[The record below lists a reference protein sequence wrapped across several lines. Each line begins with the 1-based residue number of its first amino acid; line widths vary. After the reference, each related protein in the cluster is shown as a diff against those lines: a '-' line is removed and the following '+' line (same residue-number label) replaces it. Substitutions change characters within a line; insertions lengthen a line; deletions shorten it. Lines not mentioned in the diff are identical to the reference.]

1 LGDRQVAERLATLA
15 DLAGACEEI
24 DRLERRRVAL
34 VVAATRAGATVS
46 EVARLTGWSRDRVR
60 RQVARHRK
68 PADEDILDVTITANV
83 LANYVGALRAES
95 DEAWRARIVLHDFG
109 MVWQHAG
116 AAERQVLVADEP
128 EPFDVRWDA
137 FLAAYVEYL
146 CHHADLPAPQW
157 VFDPGRH
164 LGEFWFPGPRFPRE
178 RAAVILTTPAAFE
191 AHGIWFPARELE
203 VV

>member
-1 LGDRQVAERLATLA
+1 MADRQTAERLAFLT
-15 DLAGACEEI
+15 DLAGTCEEI
-24 DRLERRRVAL
+24 DRLERRRVTL
-34 VVAATRAGATVS
+34 VVAATRAGATIS

-60 RQVARHRK
+60 RRLARHRE
-68 PADEDILDVTITANV
+68 PAAPERLDVTITANV
-83 LANYVGALRAES
+83 LANYVPALRSES

-116 AAERQVLVADEP
+116 AAEREALVADEP
-128 EPFDVRWDA
+128 EPFDPRWDA
-137 FLAAYVEYL
+137 FLAAYVEFL
-146 CHHADLPAPQW
+146 CHHAELPAPQW
-157 VFDPGRH
+157 VFAPQRH

>member
-1 LGDRQVAERLATLA
+1 MADRQIADRLATLA

-24 DRLERRRVAL
+24 DRLEGRRVTL
-34 VVAATRAGATVS
+34 VVAATQAGATVS

-60 RQVARHRK
+60 RQLARHQK
-68 PADEDILDVTITANV
+68 PAGGDVVDVTITANV
-83 LANYVGALRAES
+83 LANYVPALRAES

-109 MVWQHAG
+109 LVWQHAS
-116 AAERQVLVADEP
+116 AAEREVLVADEP
-128 EPFDVRWDA
+128 EPFDPRWDA
-137 FLAAYVEYL
+137 FLAAYVEFL
-146 CHHADLPAPQW
+146 CHHAELPAPQW
-157 VFDPGRH
+157 VFDPRRH

-178 RAAVILTTPAAFE
+178 RAATILATPAAFE

>member
-1 LGDRQVAERLATLA
+1 MADRQIADRLATLA

-24 DRLERRRVAL
+24 DRLEGRRVTL
-34 VVAATRAGATVS
+34 VVAATRAGATIS

-60 RQVARHRK
+60 RQLARHRK
-68 PADEDILDVTITANV
+68 PAGEEVVDVTITANV
-83 LANYVGALRAES
+83 LANYVPALRAES

-109 MVWQHAG
+109 MVWQHAS
-116 AAERQVLVADEP
+116 AAAREVLVTGEP
-128 EPFDVRWDA
+128 EPFDPRWDA
-137 FLAAYVEYL
+137 FLAAYVEFL
-146 CHHADLPAPQW
+146 CHHAEMPAPQW
-157 VFDPGRH
+157 VFDPRRH

-178 RAAVILTTPAAFE
+178 RAATILTTPAAFE

>member
-1 LGDRQVAERLATLA
+1 M
-15 DLAGACEEI
+15 
-24 DRLERRRVAL
+24 
-34 VVAATRAGATVS
+34 
-46 EVARLTGWSRDRVR
+46 ARLTGWSRDRVR
-60 RQVARHRK
+60 RQLARHRK
-68 PADEDILDVTITANV
+68 PAGEDVVDVTITANV
-83 LANYVGALRAES
+83 LANYVPALRAES

-116 AAERQVLVADEP
+116 AAAREVLVTEEP
-128 EPFDVRWDA
+128 EPFDPRWDA
-137 FLAAYVEYL
+137 FLAAYVEFL
-146 CHHADLPAPQW
+146 CHHAELPAPQW
-157 VFDPGRH
+157 VFDPRRH

>member
-1 LGDRQVAERLATLA
+1 MADRRNTDRLVVLQ
-15 DLAGACEEI
+15 DLAGACDEI
-24 DRLERRRVAL
+24 DRLERRRARL

-60 RQVARHRK
+60 RQLTRHGT
-68 PADEDILDVTITANV
+68 PAGVEVTDVTITANV
-83 LANYVGALRAES
+83 LGNYVGALREES

-109 MVWQHAG
+109 LVWQHAS
-116 AAERQVLVADEP
+116 AAEREVLVATEP
-128 EPFDVRWDA
+128 EPFDLRWDA

-146 CHHADLPAPQW
+146 CYHAELPAPEW
-157 VFDPGRH
+157 VFGPGRH
-164 LGEFWFPGPRFPRE
+164 LAQFWFPGPRFPRE
-178 RAAVILTTPAAFE
+178 KAATILTTPAAFE

>member
-1 LGDRQVAERLATLA
+1 MADRQIADRLATLA

-24 DRLERRRVAL
+24 DRLEGRRVTL
-34 VVAATRAGATVS
+34 VVAATRAGATIS

-60 RQVARHRK
+60 RQLARHRK
-68 PADEDILDVTITANV
+68 PAGEDVVDVTITANV
-83 LANYVGALRAES
+83 LANYVPALRAES

-109 MVWQHAG
+109 MVWQHAS
-116 AAERQVLVADEP
+116 AAAREVLVTGEP
-128 EPFDVRWDA
+128 EPFDPRWDA
-137 FLAAYVEYL
+137 FLAAYVEFL
-146 CHHADLPAPQW
+146 CHHAEMPAPQW
-157 VFDPGRH
+157 VFDPRRH

-178 RAAVILTTPAAFE
+178 RAATILTTPAAFE